1 MVSDSNG
8 SPSDIETVR
17 RDMDALKRDF
27 TKLMTDVRSATTER
41 AEQLYG
47 NIRDNGPDA
56 VRDRVRDRP
65 IASLAMAFL
74 AGAILATILRR

>member
-1 MVSDSNG
+1 MASDSN
-8 SPSDIETVR
+8 SSASDLESLR
-17 RDMDALKRDF
+17 KDMDALKRDF

-41 AEQLYG
+41 AERLYG

-56 VRDRVRDRP
+56 VRDRVRERP